1 MDFLL
6 FTIPVSFLAACI
18 LIEATPGPNM
28 TYLVLLS
35 LSHGRHAGYAAAA
48 GIALGLL
55 IMGIVATFG
64 AISILVEMPSIY
76 NVLRIAGFLYLLWLA
91 WDAWRVP
98 NSADEKNKTLDKDL
112 LTYFTRGLVTNL
124 LNPKAAL
131 FYIAVLPNYIDI
143 NQTASQQTLIMTIT
157 YVFIATIVH
166 ASIIS
171 IAGTQKISSQTY
183 KRKEVRGFF
192 SISLVLTAVWFL
204 HSTQT

>member
-1 MDFLL
+1 
-6 FTIPVSFLAACI
+6 
-18 LIEATPGPNM
+18 M